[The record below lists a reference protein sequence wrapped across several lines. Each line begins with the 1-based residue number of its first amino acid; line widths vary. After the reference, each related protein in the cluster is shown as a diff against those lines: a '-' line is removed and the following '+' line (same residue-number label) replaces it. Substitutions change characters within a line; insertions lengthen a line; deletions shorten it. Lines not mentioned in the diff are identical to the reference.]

1 MYQRN
6 RRRVLAGASALAV
19 AATLALAACSSD
31 EPADNLAD
39 KRVGAMANYGVGV
52 DFKATEPLTFSIL
65 INNHPNY
72 PLDTSWKFWE
82 WLEEQTNVK
91 FEFVDAPLSDFNTRR
106 TTLINAGEAPQI
118 ISRFYGNQENE
129 FIASGALLPVSQYV
143 EAGLL
148 PNFKA
153 RYDEWGMKS
162 DLDTHIQDDG
172 NYYVL
177 PGMHEQKRLE
187 YSFAVRQ
194 DVLDALNI
202 DTPRTIDDF
211 YDMLKAIKTAYP
223 DKYPL
228 SDRFNFAPA
237 DRPGGNLIRTIAA
250 AYGVRAGWDY
260 DTVSWNYD
268 QNKYELTATSDGYKK
283 ALEFLN
289 KLIREGLL
297 DPESFTQ
304 QDDQA
309 LQKLARGD
317 SFVISSNTQN
327 IVDYRKNVAEIPGA
341 EFSLIPVPTGPFGE
355 RVFGGRLENGI
366 ALRSDVKDDSH
377 FVALLQFV
385 DWLFYSENGQLLAKF
400 GKEGE
405 TYTMKNGV
413 PTINSDITMA
423 SFNPGAEKHLQ
434 KDFGV
439 WNGAFVYGGTVELMQ
454 AGYTPEEKAFYDA
467 QLEGREVLPL
477 APPAPFDELENEEA
491 TIIRAPLTTHV
502 MTESL
507 KFILGQRSFDT
518 WNAFV
523 SEVEG
528 QEGPRYLEL
537 VNAAQARFAAANG

>member
-6 RRRVLAGASALAV
+6 RRRVLAAASALAV
-19 AATLALAACSSD
+19 GATLALTACGSD
-31 EPADNLAD
+31 EPADNLED
-39 KRVGAMANYGVGV
+39 KRVGAMSNYGVGV
-52 DFKATEPLTFSIL
+52 DFKATEPVTFSIL

-72 PLDTSWKFWE
+72 PLDTSWPFWQ

-106 TTLINAGEAPQI
+106 TTLLNAGEAPQI
-118 ISRFYGNQENE
+118 LTRFYGNQENE

-143 EAGLL
+143 EQGLL

-177 PGMHEQKRLE
+177 PGMHEQKRME

-202 DTPRTIDDF
+202 DTPRTLDEF

-268 QNKYELTATSDGYKK
+268 EDKYELTATSDAYKQ
-283 ALEFLN
+283 ALEYLN
-289 KLIREGLL
+289 RLIREGLL

-304 QDDQA
+304 QDDLA

-327 IVDYRKNVAEIPGA
+327 IVDYRANVAEIPGA
-341 EFSLIPVPTGPFGE
+341 EFALIPVPTGPFGE

-366 ALRSDVKDDSH
+366 ALNASVKDDSH

-385 DWLFYSENGQLLAKF
+385 DWLFFSDNGQLLAKF

-413 PTINSDITMA
+413 PTLNSDITFA
-423 SFNPGAEKHLQ
+423 SFNPGAPKRLQ
-434 KDFGV
+434 NDFGV
-439 WNGAFVYGGTVELMQ
+439 WNGAFVYGGPVELMQ
-454 AGYTPEEKAFYDA
+454 AGYAPEEKEFYDA

-518 WNAFV
+518 WDAFV
-523 SEVEG
+523 GEVEG
-528 QEGPRYLEL
+528 FDGPRYLEL
-537 VNAAQARFAAANG
+537 VTTAQARFAANNG